1 VALGPLRSGDR
12 VLFCQALSLFPHA
25 RADRHL
31 GLEHFSPALK
41 PVIMRAAEPARL
53 GRAQAAG
60 DGAGAPV
67 AHLFGAVAGVGIL
80 SINLETSSSLDP
92 G

>member
-1 VALGPLRSGDR
+1 MHERTGTSGWSTF
-12 VLFCQALSLFPHA
+12 L
-25 RADRHL
+25 
-31 GLEHFSPALK
+31 PALK
-41 PVIMRAAEPARL
+41 PVIMGVAEPARL

-60 DGAGAPV
+60 DGAMAPA
-67 AHLFGAVAGVGIL
+67 AHLFGVVAGVGKL